1 MLNNGNGILL
11 LNTFLTGTKGKEVRA
26 METGLDTLRAMDTS
40 MVQVSADLSELG
52 SLWRNPDGLYY
63 LKLNKSVL
71 YDAIFTGHYV

>member
-1 MLNNGNGILL
+1 
-11 LNTFLTGTKGKEVRA
+11 

-40 MVQVSADLSELG
+40 MVQVSADLGELG

-63 LKLNKSVL
+63 LKLNKAVL